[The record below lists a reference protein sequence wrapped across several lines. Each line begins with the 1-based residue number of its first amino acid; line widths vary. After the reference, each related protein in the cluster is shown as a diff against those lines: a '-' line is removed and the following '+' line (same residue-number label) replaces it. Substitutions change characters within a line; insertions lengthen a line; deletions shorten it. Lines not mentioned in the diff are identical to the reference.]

1 MKKHLVKF
9 TLMLLAIALG
19 VSNAFAEDVYKKDGE
34 DKTGTWRWT
43 DDDAAEWK
51 GTTLEGKGES
61 LIFAGTGSTS
71 KEFNFNSQE
80 PLVTL
85 VAEFKAGTD
94 CGNEG
99 SYDFFTFGGITFK
112 FNRVKNDDSGYFKL
126 VVDGKEN
133 ILAGKPT
140 IGYYKITI
148 VVNHAADEA
157 YYTLDNSAADDVVI
171 ASGTVST
178 KADFKKVEFGHHT
191 AEGATYDKEVRLRSL
206 EIKEDPGVELTLDN
220 TYEYST
226 FCSDWNV
233 DFSKVN
239 DVEAYK
245 ASVNGNVVTL
255 TQVKD
260 KVKAGEGLLI
270 KNVGNVTSVKLP
282 VVHDAEPLENNYLK
296 GVTKNMEVSAFKD
309 KKAYILASD
318 KEFKYIDPDKSRGT
332 LQKGKAYLLLSDETQ
347 AKPSTLFIGEAT
359 AINGVA
365 VEKKADNAIYNLQGM
380 RVKTPT
386 KGLYIING
394 KKYRF

>member
-1 MKKHLVKF
+1 
-9 TLMLLAIALG
+9 MLLAIALG
-19 VSNAFAEDVYKKDGE
+19 VSNAFAKDVYKKDGE
-34 DKTGTWRWT
+34 DKTWRWT
-43 DDDAAEWK
+43 TDDVAEWK
-51 GTTLEGKGES
+51 GTTLSDDGKS
-61 LIFAGTGSTS
+61 LVFDGTGSTS

-85 VAEFKAGTD
+85 VAKFKAGND

-112 FNRVKNDDSGYFKL
+112 FNRVDKKDGSSYIKL
-126 VVDGKEN
+126 VVDNTPEEKIGEIEN
-133 ILAGKPT
+133 SVFYT
-140 IGYYKITI
+140 ITI

-157 YYTLDNSAADDVVI
+157 YYTLANTSGVI

-178 KADFKKVEFGHHT
+178 KADFKKVEFGHNT
-191 AEGATYDKEVRLRSL
+191 AEGATYNKDVLLKSL
-206 EIKEDPGVELTLDN
+206 EIKEDPGVELTLN
-220 TYEYST
+220 NNYIYST

-233 DFSKVN
+233 DFSGVTKVA
-239 DVEAYK
+239 AYK
-245 ASVNGNVVTL
+245 ANVNGNVVTL
-255 TQVKD
+255 TQVKG

-270 KNVGNVTSVKLP
+270 ENVGNVPSVTLP
-282 VVHDAEPLENNYLK
+282 VVHDGEPLANNCLK
-296 GVTKNMEVSAFKD
+296 GVTKNMRASDFAGNDFEG
-309 KKAYILASD
+309 KKAYILAND
-318 KEFKYIDPDKSRGT
+318 KEFKYIDPEKSEGT
-332 LQKGKAYLLLSDETQ
+332 LQKGKAYLLLSDGAS